1 MRLPD
6 MMLRLRP
13 LKGEMAATLQR
24 AGGEQQGILAFAFR
38 PAFREGWIMPVI
50 SATNLSIGYKGS
62 PIVSDINLRL
72 NTGRIICLLGAN
84 GAGKTTLMKTLLG
97 RTSTRCPRR

>member
-24 AGGEQQGILAFAFR
+24 AGLGKASSFAFR
-38 PAFREGWIMPVI
+38 PAFREG
-50 SATNLSIGYKGS
+50 
-62 PIVSDINLRL
+62 
-72 NTGRIICLLGAN
+72 
-84 GAGKTTLMKTLLG
+84 
-97 RTSTRCPRR
+97 